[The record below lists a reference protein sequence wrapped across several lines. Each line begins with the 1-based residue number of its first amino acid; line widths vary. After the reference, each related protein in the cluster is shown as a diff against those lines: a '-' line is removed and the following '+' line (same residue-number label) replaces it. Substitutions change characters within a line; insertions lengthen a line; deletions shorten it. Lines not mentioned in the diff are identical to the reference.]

1 MAFSPAQLA
10 GIDNAIASGELE
22 VEYDGKRV
30 KYRTMGEL
38 MQARATIA
46 ADLVKQSGI
55 GYSSSALA
63 EFTRD

>member
-1 MAFSPAQLA
+1 MAFTQAQLT

-30 KYRTMGEL
+30 KYRSMGEL

-46 ADLVKQSGI
+46 ADLAKQSGS

-63 EFTRD
+63 EFSRD

>member
-1 MAFSPAQLA
+1 MAFSPAQLI

-30 KYRTMGEL
+30 KYRSMGEL

-46 ADLVKQSGI
+46 SDLAQQTGN
-55 GYSSSALA
+55 GYSSSAVA